1 MRLRRAFILT
11 IVIVTA
17 VAAAG
22 SSVSAQ
28 ERPNARPGLR
38 PLAPD
43 QALEGKRRA
52 PAPLKL
58 DRAQRLNTLFEA
70 LKAAPNA
77 QAAQAVESRIE
88 AMMLQS
94 GSDTADLL
102 MVRARGV
109 IEAKDYELS
118 LQLLNSIVE
127 LSPDF
132 TEAYAQRAT
141 VHYFKKDIYR
151 SLADLRVVVAREP
164 RHFAAL
170 AGLGVI
176 LQDIGQDKRALDAFR
191 RAVQTNPHI
200 KGIPQIIKRLEVK
213 VEGREI

>member
-1 MRLRRAFILT
+1 MRLRRAFLLT
-11 IVIVTA
+11 VVMA
-17 VAAAG
+17 ALAAAG
-22 SSVSAQ
+22 SVSSAQ
-28 ERPNARPGLR
+28 ERPGLR

-43 QALEGKRRA
+43 QAQQGKRRA
-52 PAPLKL
+52 PAPPKL
-58 DRAQRLNTLFEA
+58 DRAQRLNALFDA
-70 LKAAPNA
+70 LKAAPNP

-102 MVRARGV
+102 MVRARSV
-109 IEAKDYELS
+109 IEAKDFDLS
-118 LQLLNSIVE
+118 LQLLDSIVE

-132 TEAYAQRAT
+132 TEAYAQRAS

-176 LQDIGQDKRALDAFR
+176 LQDIGEDKRALDAFR
-191 RAVQTNPHI
+191 RAMQINPHI
-200 KGIPQIIKRLEVK
+200 KGIPQIIKRLETK